1 MRDSTQHWQA
11 ILAAGFSSSNEL
23 LQFLQLPTL
32 PGSEVAEKS
41 FKTRVPRGFA
51 ERMQV
56 GNRQDPLLLQV
67 LADPEELTLNTDFE
81 TDPLQ
86 EAETN
91 LIPGLIHKYASRVL
105 LTVTGVCPINC
116 RYCFRR
122 HFPYQDNNPG
132 RQGWQK
138 ALDYI
143 AANPSIHEV
152 ILSGGEPLMATD
164 TLLGFLLTEIRA
176 IKHVTTLRV
185 HTRIPIVLPERI
197 QSPLLSLLQDQRVKT
212 VIVTHCNHPNELSPD
227 VENACRALRDAGCC
241 LLNQSVL
248 LKEVNNDAN
257 VLAALSE
264 RLFSFGVLPYYLH
277 LLDKVKGAHHFDVP
291 LSEAQRIYREL
302 QAMLPGYLVPKM
314 VREIAGEKNKTL
326 CALS

>member
-23 LQFLQLPTL
+23 LQFLQLPPL
-32 PGSEVAEKS
+32 PNSDAAEKS

-51 ERMQV
+51 ERMQP
-56 GNRQDPLLLQV
+56 GNPQDPLLLQV

-105 LTVTGVCPINC
+105 LTVTGICPINC

-122 HFPYQDNNPG
+122 HFPYQANNPG

-143 AANPSIHEV
+143 ATNPSIHEV

-164 TLLGFLLTEIRA
+164 TLLEFLLTEIRA
-176 IKHVTTLRV
+176 IKHVTTLRI

-197 QSPLLSLLQDQRVKT
+197 HAPLLTMLHDQRVKT
-212 VIVTHCNHPNELSPD
+212 VIVMHCNHPNELSPD
-227 VENACRALRDAGCC
+227 VERTCRALREAGCY

-248 LKEVNNDAN
+248 LKQVNNDAN
-257 VLAALSE
+257 VLATLSKQ
-264 RLFSFGVLPYYLH
+264 LFAFGVLPYYLH
-277 LLDKVKGAHHFDVP
+277 LLDKVKGAHHFDVS
-291 LSEAQRIYREL
+291 LTEAQNIYSEL
-302 QAMLPGYLVPKM
+302 QALLPGYLVPKM